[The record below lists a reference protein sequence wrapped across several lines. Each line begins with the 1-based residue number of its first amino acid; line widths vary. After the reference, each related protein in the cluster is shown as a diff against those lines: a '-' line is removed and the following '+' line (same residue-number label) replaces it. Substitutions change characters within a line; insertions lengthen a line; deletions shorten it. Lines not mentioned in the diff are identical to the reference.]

1 MIDYETLCQ
10 HISDW
15 RAGNKPGLPP
25 PLPGGVEAA
34 PAYEEAQPV
43 YEEQPASS
51 EGYEEALPVY
61 DEYEELQP
69 DAELEVS
76 DAESEQTQSEL
87 PAADY
92 EELDTTLEESGGADE
107 FAESPVDRT
116 AAYVPEDYDPANV
129 AAHIAAQTPELEPLD
144 EELALEDVTSMISHP
159 TPDVSAMEAMPDLAE
174 MPEMPDMPDV
184 SVEDMVASD
193 EDDGEDVDVDTD
205 DDDDDFER
213 DYDLEEID
221 DFATFDPYTDLKAF
235 FRAELLI
242 SAAWED
248 DEERRA
254 ALAQY
259 GIRDEQHFYQ
269 VTSTMERYFMSD
281 DADTRYGG
289 LDGIMQLKLDATND
303 QTREQHEARV
313 EGELASEFEPVHG
326 ISLQQWAVA
335 QAHIA
340 QGGDAAEVVAELGLD
355 DATWQAVSAAWND
368 RMATDTTATIATE
381 YGKAFAAGGAGQFAA
396 AGQAGADAMATG
408 GDPEGDPPI
417 AIEQWVEIEVA
428 QSVGYEQGQDASEIL
443 AGFGLTPADWGMA
456 GAWWGQYFA
465 KHAMENDGALHKHYS
480 QLREHYEAHY
490 RGGTEGTEEE

>member
-15 RAGNKPGLPP
+15 REGKKPGSPP
-25 PLPGGVEAA
+25 PLAGGVVATPEYAG
-34 PAYEEAQPV
+34 AYEG
-43 YEEQPASS
+43 EQPAFEGQVAAS
-51 EGYEEALPVY
+51 EGYEDAEPVY

-69 DAELEVS
+69 DAELELS
-76 DAESEQTQSEL
+76 DDEDSEPTHSEYS
-87 PAADY
+87 AADY
-92 EELDTTLEESGGADE
+92 EGVDAALGQSAEVDE

-129 AAHIAAQTPELEPLD
+129 AAHIAAQTPVLEPLS
-144 EELALEDVTSMISHP
+144 EELEMEDVTSMMM
-159 TPDVSAMEAMPDLAE
+159 DPDLS
-174 MPEMPDMPDV
+174 DMPDV
-184 SVEDMVASD
+184 SAEDMAAD
-193 EDDGEDVDVDTD
+193 DDGEELDVDTD
-205 DDDDDFER
+205 DEDDDFER

-235 FRAELLI
+235 FRAELQI

-248 DEERRA
+248 GEERRA
-254 ALAQY
+254 VLAQY

-303 QTREQHEARV
+303 QTREQHQARV
-313 EGELASEFEPVHG
+313 EGELASDFEPVHG
-326 ISLQQWAVA
+326 ISLGQWAVA

-340 QGGDAAEVVAELGLD
+340 QGGDPTGLLAELGID
-355 DATWQAVSAAWND
+355 DATWQAVSAEWNE
-368 RMATDTTATIATE
+368 RMARDTTATIATE
-381 YGKAFAAGGAGQFAA
+381 YGRAFAGGGAGQFGA
-396 AGQAGADAMATG
+396 AGQAGAEAMATG
-408 GDPEGDPPI
+408 GDPDGDPPI

-428 QSVGYEQGQDASEIL
+428 QSVGYEQGLDAAEIL

-490 RGGTEGTEEE
+490 RGAAAD

>member
-25 PLPGGVEAA
+25 PLPGGVAAA
-34 PAYEEAQPV
+34 PEYAEAYEEEQPV
-43 YEEQPASS
+43 YEEQPAYADG
-51 EGYEEALPVY
+51 EGYEQAQPVY
-61 DEYEELQP
+61 EEYEELQP
-69 DAELEVS
+69 DAELEIS
-76 DAESEQTQSEL
+76 EEESAATQSEH
-87 PAADY
+87 PASGY

-129 AAHIAAQTPELEPLD
+129 AAHIAAQTEEQTPDLEPLG
-144 EELALEDVTSMISHP
+144 EELAMEDVTAMMADP
-159 TPDVSAMEAMPDLAE
+159 TPE
-174 MPEMPDMPDV
+174 MPEMPDV
-184 SVEDMVASD
+184 SVEDIAAAD
-193 EDDGEDVDVDTD
+193 EDAEDIDVD
-205 DDDDDFER
+205 DDDEDDFER

-221 DFATFDPYTDLKAF
+221 DYATFDPYTDLKAF
-235 FRAELLI
+235 FRAELHI

-248 DEERRA
+248 DTERRA

-281 DADTRYGG
+281 DADSRYGG

-303 QTREQHEARV
+303 QTREEQQARV

-335 QAHIA
+335 QAFVA
-340 QGGDAAEVVAELGLD
+340 QGGDAAEIVAELGLD
-355 DATWQAVSAAWND
+355 DATWQAVSAEWND
-368 RMATDTTATIATE
+368 RMARDTTATIATE
-381 YGKAFAAGGAGQFAA
+381 YGKAFAGGGAGQFAA
-396 AGQAGADAMATG
+396 QGAAAADAMETG
-408 GDPEGDPPI
+408 GDPAGDPPI

-428 QSVGYEQGQDASEIL
+428 QSVGYEQGQDAAEIL
-443 AGFGLTPADWGMA
+443 AGFGMTPADWGMA

-490 RGGTEGTEEE
+490 RGTTGE